1 MRGPLVRLV
10 RCVTSVIA
18 LAAIAAPAASQ
29 SYGPVPYDPARA
41 ASIALTASLNRQ
53 PSAYV
58 AAPLAALP
66 PEVRDA
72 EPGDREQQTSS
83 LTEVGSTSTAPAPVV
98 VTQITAVQPTRAFA
112 DDIWSDEERRRTASI
127 TAQLNRQAGFNVAAG
142 RQFGPALEFAADY
155 EPVPATNPFAATTTR
170 DVWHEGEGFAERLR
184 LRQRGELRRA
194 DGSPLPL
201 TPLDQA
207 AFEADGYDLSYTRG
221 WQAARAYT
229 ASGLEVTLTPHAG
242 VGVGDRGGRAEA
254 GATLTIGGS
263 VDGMVPEGSQAFGDR
278 ARWYLYAAGSG
289 TAVGYNFARTRDGDY
304 AGSGVSRD
312 SGSFLG
318 DASIG
323 VAMRR
328 GHVQGSFGLVYREVE
343 AEGLRGGEGFDR
355 DVSEGLVAFQLS
367 IKPE

>member
-1 MRGPLVRLV
+1 MTLVAV
-10 RCVTSVIA
+10 S
-18 LAAIAAPAASQ
+18 APATAQAFADPAS
-29 SYGPVPYDPARA
+29 SGPVAYDPDRA
-41 ASIALTASLNRQ
+41 AAIALTASLNRQ
-53 PSAYV
+53 PSAQ
-58 AAPLAALP
+58 APIPVEIP
-66 PEVRDA
+66 P
-72 EPGDREQQTSS
+72 
-83 LTEVGSTSTAPAPVV
+83 APAPEVV
-98 VTQITAVQPTRAFA
+98 AIPTRPSIEPIIAAQPTPRL
-112 DDIWSDEERRRTASI
+112 DDGWTEEARLQTATV

-142 RQFGPALEFAADY
+142 RAFGPPIEFASDFAGA
-155 EPVPATNPFAATTTR
+155 EAVGPLAATSVR
-170 DVWHEGEGFAERLR
+170 DIWHEGEGYSDRLR
-184 LRQRGELRRA
+184 LRQRGQLRRA

-201 TPLDQA
+201 TPLDRA

-221 WQAARAYT
+221 WQAARGYT
-229 ASGLEVTLTPHAG
+229 PSGLEVTLTPHAG

-254 GATLTIGGS
+254 GATLTIGGDI
-263 VDGMVPEGSQAFGDR
+263 DGMVPEGTEAFGDR

-289 TAVGYNFARTRDGDY
+289 TAVGYNFARNRDGEY
-304 AGSGVSRD
+304 ARSGVSRD